1 MTGTTSLA
9 DSPAAR
15 AAAASRAQ
23 YKQEGYLQSLS
34 DLSEDE
40 LRQQM
45 SVTLSLEKEAM
56 KEWLDSGD
64 CYIISQAGKVH
75 VPTCQSM
82 GRFVDRDAAWFT
94 NFRFPGRLLD
104 CPDDDPIPVWPIFR
118 TRAQIERLSNRMAC
132 PLCARHLA
140 FLDKPEMPITWTYL
154 RASSLN
160 SKHFGTDFKLS
171 DGTPLGA
178 LLRITTEETIE
189 GLTFSAKFS
198 QAEAP
203 ITDPDTELMYR
214 TGMRA
219 LGNAAQKS

>member
-23 YKQEGYLQSLS
+23 YKQEDYLQSLS
-34 DLSEDE
+34 DLSEEE
-40 LRQQM
+40 LREQM
-45 SVTLSLEKEAM
+45 RVTLALEKEAM
-56 KEWLDSGD
+56 KEWMDSGD

-82 GRFVDRDAAWFT
+82 GRFVNRDAAWGL
-94 NFRFPGRLLD
+94 NLRYPDRLLD
-104 CPDDDPIPVWPIFR
+104 GPDEDPIPVWPILR
-118 TRAQIERLSNRMAC
+118 TRAQIESLAKRTAC
-132 PLCARHLA
+132 PLCALDLA
-140 FLDKPEMPITWTYL
+140 FLDKPERAITWTYL
-154 RASSLN
+154 RARSLN
-160 SKHFGTDFKLS
+160 SQHFGTDFKLA

-178 LLRITTEETIE
+178 LTKITTEETID
-189 GLTFSAKFS
+189 GLTFSATFS

-203 ITDPDTELMYR
+203 ITEPDTELMYR